1 MIDATNI
8 APAYYNWFPVGN
20 FGGDDQVTGWL
31 WRSVALEA
39 IGNFGGDAQVTG
51 WLWR

>member
-8 APAYYNWFPVGN
+8 VPAYYNWLPVGN

-39 IGNFGGDAQVTG
+39 IGNFEGDDQVTG
-51 WLWR
+51 